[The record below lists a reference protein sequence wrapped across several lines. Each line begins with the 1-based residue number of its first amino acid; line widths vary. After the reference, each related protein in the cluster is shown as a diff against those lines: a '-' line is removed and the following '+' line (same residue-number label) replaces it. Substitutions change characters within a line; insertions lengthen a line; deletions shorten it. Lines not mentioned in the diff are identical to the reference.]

1 MHQKLNINEVADI
14 VGVNPYTLR
23 RWDSLKI
30 FQSRRDS
37 PTAHRY
43 YFEDDVGNFL
53 TENYKYLLDI
63 AKRWSFSANAID
75 IPSRF
80 YCPDS
85 FVFKARLTKL
95 ETVLKNDPN
104 VKELFSLVTSVVGEI
119 GNNSFDHNL
128 GNWPDI
134 TGIFFGYNQKERKII
149 LADRG
154 QGILTTLKKVRPNLS
169 NDGEALS
176 VAFTEIISGRHP
188 ERRGNGL
195 KYVKKIVQNNQMDL
209 WLHSGKNAAIIDDG
223 PNDLSIAD
231 TKNSMNGCF
240 VILNY

>member
-1 MHQKLNINEVADI
+1 MNQKLDINKVA
-14 VGVNPYTLR
+14 VVLGVNIHTLR
-23 RWDSLKI
+23 RWDAGGI
-30 FQSRRDS
+30 FKSHRDS

-43 YFEDDVGNFL
+43 YYEDDVGNFL
-53 TENYKYLLDI
+53 VENYKYLLDL
-63 AKRWSFSANAID
+63 AKRWSFSAKAID

-80 YCPDS
+80 FCKDS
-85 FVFKARLTKL
+85 SIFKARLSKL
-95 ETVLKNDPN
+95 EVVLGNDPN
-104 VKELFSLVTSVVGEI
+104 IKELFSLVTSVVGEI

-128 GNWPDI
+128 GNWPNT